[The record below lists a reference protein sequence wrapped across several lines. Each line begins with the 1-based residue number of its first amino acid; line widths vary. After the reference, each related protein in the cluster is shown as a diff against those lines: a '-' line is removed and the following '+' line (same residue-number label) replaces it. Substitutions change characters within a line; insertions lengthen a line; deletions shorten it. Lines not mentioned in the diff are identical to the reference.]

1 MITTGPEIKCAILLR
16 DGKAVRLEAGQ
27 TLEITTDK
35 DIEGDEMRISCSYKS
50 LPESVGIG
58 SSILIDDGKI
68 ALEVTEIFENAVRT
82 IVKNDGIVRENRPMH
97 LPNAMIDIPTIKQQD

>member
-1 MITTGPEIKCAILLR
+1 MTTDVILLAGSALAILGYENSKNSIYNVLGWANNGGSV
-16 DGKAVRLEAGQ
+16 DV
-27 TLEITTDK
+27 ITDK
-35 DIEGDEMRISCSYKS
+35 RGSAS
-50 LPESVGIG
+50 IG
-58 SSILIDDGKI
+58 NIDPNMCGLGKI